1 MTEVMPRASLVD
13 VAVRP
18 EEAPS
23 WLRKLGL
30 DRCGHCKARLCKS
43 CKGAV
48 RVPVTKRHPD
58 GLLRCYC
65 PDCVPQVRCLTCNN
79 QFADDVDS
87 VTWSCLDMDVCAGR
101 VALRRR
107 NDSVWQLVQQCKTA
121 SANQRRADRAD
132 RARIRSQVV
141 DEPLDREASTR
152 VPRPTSGQ
160 CECCGVPTKGG
171 RFSPGH
177 DARLKSQLRKA
188 SDAGDK
194 AAYKQ
199 LVERGWA

>member
-1 MTEVMPRASLVD
+1 MTEVMPKDPFVEHQL
-13 VAVRP
+13 VRP
-18 EEAPS
+18 EAPP
-23 WLRKLGL
+23 WLVRLGM
-30 DRCGHCKARLCKS
+30 DRCGHCKSGLHRS

-48 RVPVTKRHPD
+48 RVPIAKRHPD

-79 QFADDVDS
+79 QFADDVDP

-107 NDSVWQLVQQCKTA
+107 NDSVWQLIQQCKTTA
-121 SANQRRADRAD
+121 ANQRRADRAD
-132 RARIRSQVV
+132 RIRIRTQTVN
-141 DEPLDREASTR
+141 ELPDREASRT
-152 VPRPTSGQ
+152 PRPTSGY
-160 CECCGVPTKGG
+160 CECCGTPTKGG
-171 RFSPGH
+171 RFAPGH
-177 DARLKSQLRKA
+177 DARLKSRLRKA